1 VTEAAAVAG
10 PVIPPS
16 CDVAIIG
23 AGVGGLTAGAL
34 LAQAGMSVVVLERE
48 SRPGGYLA
56 GFHRKAFVF
65 DSAIHWLN
73 QCGPGGMVH
82 KVFHSL
88 GDDPPD
94 APLLQRIRRY
104 KGDSF
109 DYLLTSNP
117 DDLKERLAKDFPED
131 SKGLDRFFKLS
142 RVLGERMTSYA
153 RYMRASETMSWYE
166 LIARGLSI
174 TGWSVPFWRLVG
186 DKDCAALDGFFKSPG
201 LKKIFCSEENILSCL
216 VPIGWAYAGDFQR
229 PPRGGSQAF
238 IKWLMKRIGEWGS
251 IVALRTEVKNVAIDQ
266 RRANGVT
273 LADGREL
280 KARWVIGACDID
292 ALFSKLLPEGAV
304 PSSLV
309 ERYRKAEL
317 YNSCVTI
324 SLGLSCDPRALGLDE
339 ELVFL
344 TRDGVPRHGYNSGD
358 PHTSGLSVLAPSIR
372 DPSMAPAGKGTLTV
386 YCEANIAYGDHWKTE
401 PGLVRGEAYQQF
413 KTEYAN
419 VILDRVEKAIAVGLK
434 KHIEVMDVATPVTHL
449 RYTGNRDGTIMAQRT
464 SKANMKAKVAG
475 YRTPVDGLLIGGHWA
490 EYGGG
495 VPMAVKAASNA
506 AAIVLKQDKP
516 QAFKHLCQVLD
527 QPLS

>member
-1 VTEAAAVAG
+1 MAG
-10 PVIPPS
+10 PVIPNQ

-23 AGVGGLTAGAL
+23 GGVGGLTAAAL

-94 APLLQRIRRY
+94 APILERIRRY

-109 DYLLTSNP
+109 DYLLTRNP
-117 DDLKERLAKDFPED
+117 DALKDQLQKDFPQD
-131 SKGLDRFFKLS
+131 ARGLDRFFKLS

-153 RYMRASETMSWYE
+153 RYMRSKETLSPLE
-166 LIARGLSI
+166 LVGRGLSL
-174 TGWSVPFWRLVG
+174 TGWSYPFWRLVG
-186 DKDCAALDGFFKSPG
+186 DKDCAALDDFFNSPD

-216 VPIGWAYAGDFQR
+216 VPIGWAYVGDFQR

-238 IKWLMKRIGEWGS
+238 IKWLMKRIAGWGS
-251 IVALRTEVKNVAIDQ
+251 IVALRSDVQQISVDQ
-266 RRANGVT
+266 RRATGVT
-273 LADGREL
+273 LADGRKLE
-280 KARWVIGACDID
+280 ARWVIGACDID
-292 ALFSKLLPEGAV
+292 ALFTRLLPGGAV
-304 PSSLV
+304 PDDLV
-309 ERYRKAEL
+309 AKYRAAEL
-317 YNSCVTI
+317 YNSCVTLSI
-324 SLGLSCDPRALGLDE
+324 GLDCDPRSLGFDE

-344 TRDGVPRHGYNSGD
+344 TRDGLPRHGHNDGN
-358 PHTSGLSVLAPSIR
+358 PHTSGLSILAPSIR

-386 YCEANIAYGDHWKTE
+386 YCEANIAYGDRWKTGPDLE
-401 PGLVRGEAYQQF
+401 RGDAYRQF
-413 KTEYAN
+413 KKEYAD
-419 VILDRVEKAIAVGLK
+419 VILDRVETAIAPGLK
-434 KHIEVMDVATPVTHL
+434 QHLELMSIATPVTHL

-464 SKANMKAKVAG
+464 TKANMKLKVAG
-475 YRTPVDGLLIGGHWA
+475 YRTPVEGLLIGGHWA

-506 AAIVLKQDKP
+506 AAIVLKKDKP
-516 QAFKHLCQVLD
+516 QAFKQLCQVLD
-527 QPLS
+527 QRLS

>member
-1 VTEAAAVAG
+1 MAG
-10 PVIPPS
+10 PVIPNS

-23 AGVGGLTAGAL
+23 GGVAGLTAGAL
-34 LAQAGMSVVVLERE
+34 LSQAGMSCVVIERE

-94 APLLQRIRRY
+94 APLLNRIRRY

-109 DYLLTSNP
+109 DYLLTREP
-117 DDLKERLAKDFPED
+117 DALKEQLQKEFPAD
-131 SKGLDRFFKLS
+131 ARGLDKFFKLA

-153 RYMRASETMSWYE
+153 RYMRSRETLSPLE
-166 LIARGLSI
+166 LVSRGLSI
-174 TGWSVPFWRLVG
+174 TGWSRPFWALVG
-186 DKDCAALDGFFKSPG
+186 DKDCAALNDFFVSPD

-216 VPIGWAYAGDFQR
+216 VPIGWAYVGDFQR

-238 IKWLMKRIGEWGS
+238 IKWLMKKVNDAGS
-251 IVALRTEVKNVAIDQ
+251 VVALRTEVQSVCVDQ
-266 RRANGVT
+266 RRATGIT
-273 LADGREL
+273 LADGREV

-292 ALFSKLLPEGAV
+292 ALFTKLLPGGAV
-304 PSSLV
+304 PEDV
-309 ERYRKAEL
+309 VARYRNAEL

-324 SLGLSCDPRALGLDE
+324 SLGLSCDPRRLGLDE

-344 TRDGVPRHGYNSGD
+344 TKDGLPRHGHNDGN
-358 PHTSGLSVLAPSIR
+358 PHTSGLSILAPSIR

-386 YCEANIAYGDHWKTE
+386 YCEANIKYGDYWKTE

-413 KTEYAN
+413 KREYADI
-419 VILDRVEKAIAVGLK
+419 ILERVQARVAPGLK
-434 KHIEVMDVATPVTHL
+434 QHIEVMDVATPVTHL

-475 YRTPVDGLLIGGHWA
+475 YRTPVEGLLIGGHWA

-495 VPMAVKAASNA
+495 VPMAVKAAANA
-506 AAIVLKQDKP
+506 AAIVLKKDKP
-516 QAFKHLCQVLD
+516 QQFQKLCQVLD
-527 QPLS
+527 QSVS